1 MAERNDASG
10 QGIQPDGQQGG
21 QQGGPSGTPNTGD
34 ERAREGHSDRAGE
47 GGYGNDTGFAT
58 GTQGSREE
66 GSREDDGGGSVD
78 DGGTSAREQQTSD
91 TYRDTGQG
99 RGTV

>member
-10 QGIQPDGQQGG
+10 QGTPPGGQQGG
-21 QQGGPSGTPNTGD
+21 QQGGQSGTPDTGD
-34 ERAREGHSDRAGE
+34 ESAREGHSERAGE

-58 GTQGSREE
+58 GTQGSREQD
-66 GSREDDGGGSVD
+66 SREDDGGGSVD
-78 DGGTSAREQQTSD
+78 GGTSGREQQTSD

-99 RGTV
+99 RGTR